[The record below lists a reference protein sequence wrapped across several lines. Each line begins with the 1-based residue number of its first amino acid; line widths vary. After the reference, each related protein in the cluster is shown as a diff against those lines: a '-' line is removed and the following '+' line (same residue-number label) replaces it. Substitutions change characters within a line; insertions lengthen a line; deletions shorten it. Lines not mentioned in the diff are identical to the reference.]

1 MTIFV
6 PYCRCPGEMDMACPG
21 AMMFS
26 SPAGT
31 QSALSVRLA
40 HYLPLTAAEVAALED
55 MQGSRR
61 RLLAGE
67 TLIEAGG
74 PIDALFVVQQG
85 WLHSSTRPVIGGRQ
99 ILRFH
104 YPGDLIGTS
113 SIAWSRASATLTAV
127 SDGIVTEVPKA
138 KLGELLA
145 DQGRLA
151 GLLYA
156 VAAAE
161 NVALSDRLTSVGRMN
176 AIQRLATLLLDMLA
190 RLRVTA
196 GGVVDSFDLPLTQT
210 DLGDALGLTKVHVNR
225 TVREMET
232 RGMISRAGRRIR
244 ILDEAALVAFTGFV
258 DRHAEIATDWL
269 PAYA

>member
-1 MTIFV
+1 
-6 PYCRCPGEMDMACPG
+6 
-21 AMMFS
+21 MFS
-26 SPAGT
+26 SPTGT

-40 HYLPLTAAEVAALED
+40 HYLNLTPAEAAALED
-55 MQGSRR
+55 MQGNRR
-61 RLLAGE
+61 RLIAGE
-67 TLIEAGG
+67 VLVEAGG
-74 PIDALFVVQQG
+74 PIDSLFVVQQG
-85 WLHSSTRPVIGGRQ
+85 WLHSSTRPPIGGRQ

-113 SIAWSRASATLTAV
+113 SIAWSQAAATLTAV
-127 SDGIVTEVPKA
+127 SDCIVTDVPKTR
-138 KLGELLA
+138 LGELLA
-145 DQGRLA
+145 EQGRLA

-161 NVALSDRLTSVGRMN
+161 NVALSDRLTSIGRMN
-176 AIQRLATLLLDMLA
+176 AIQRLSTLLLDMLA

-225 TVREMET
+225 TVREMEA
-232 RGMISRAGRRIR
+232 RAMISRTGRRIR

-269 PAYA
+269 PASA